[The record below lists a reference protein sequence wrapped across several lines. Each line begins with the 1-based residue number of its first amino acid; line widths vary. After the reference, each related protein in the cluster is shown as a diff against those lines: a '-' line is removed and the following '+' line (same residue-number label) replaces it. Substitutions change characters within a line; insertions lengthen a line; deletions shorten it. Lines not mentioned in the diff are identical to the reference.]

1 MPLRT
6 LSCLSSL
13 MCVPVALFGQ
23 LTRGFI
29 SGTVQDPTQ
38 AVIADVK
45 ISITNVDT
53 GITRETITNNAGV
66 YRFVAVE
73 PGVYDL
79 EFAKAGFETTKVARI
94 SVSTTQ
100 EVVVNETL
108 AVSGV
113 ATAVEVQ

>member
-6 LSCLSSL
+6 LSRLSSL

-53 GITRETITNNAGV
+53 GISRDTITNNAGV

-79 EFAKAGFETTKVARI
+79 ELVAPRTQRCERI
-94 SVSTTQ
+94 DPRVIRRLSAEFVR
-100 EVVVNETL
+100 
-108 AVSGV
+108 
-113 ATAVEVQ
+113 VEIG